1 MACLAALPVLGE
13 PSQQVRF
20 VTFRCVLALPF
31 PAAAAHPDHALV
43 ATLGALFDLVCLPRT
58 KLWPIATLWMAW
70 AVRWVTALNRARQA
84 ASESAPSVSPQSVAA
99 SGGSDGVCGVGV
111 PVAPPSA
118 EGVVP
123 LDNL

>member
-1 MACLAALPVLGE
+1 MPVLGE

-58 KLWPIATLWMAW
+58 KLKPIATMWTAW
-70 AVRWVTALNRARQA
+70 AVRWITALNRARQA
-84 ASESAPSVSPQSVAA
+84 AYKPASSVSPLSVAA
-99 SGGSDGVCGVGV
+99 SGASVAVGSVAV
-111 PVAPPSA
+111 PVAPPAA